1 MHHEDNVNLYIVELA
16 YGEQHCLVLYDCH
29 LTLLRKPSG
38 LNDEWLLA
46 STISWFQPRILLYLH
61 AALQPIVR
69 FCDDRGITLTAYA
82 SPEVV

>member
-46 STISWFQPRILLYLH
+46 STIS
-61 AALQPIVR
+61 
-69 FCDDRGITLTAYA
+69 
-82 SPEVV
+82 